1 MHLMTK
7 ASLLGIGI
15 INLLVFCSY
24 GAEPEASVTEA
35 LVTKDMARNAI
46 AIFRQDPLS
55 PRGRTAGEVVRRFAE
70 KDESVILQIDPK
82 VVPFMN
88 NVKIPPEDR
97 KLLLDAFVVGNVDSQ
112 FLRNEKKDAPYE
124 GVSEI
129 IQVYRQMQNGHAI
142 QSVPEIENFIELD
155 KRGEL
160 KKYFA
165 SP

>member
-1 MHLMTK
+1 MHFITK
-7 ASLLGIGI
+7 ASLLGIGL
-15 INLLVFCSY
+15 INLLVLSSY
-24 GAEPEASVTEA
+24 GAEPEAPVTSA
-35 LVTKDMARNAI
+35 LVTKDIARNAI
-46 AIFRQDPLS
+46 AIFRQGPLS
-55 PRGRTAGEVVRRFAE
+55 PRGRAAGEVVRRFAE
-70 KDESVILQIDPK
+70 KDESVIVEINPK
-82 VVPFMN
+82 VVPFMD

-112 FLRNEKKDAPYE
+112 FLRNEKKDAPYD

-142 QSVPEIENFIELD
+142 QSVPEIENFIELE

-160 KKYFA
+160 KRYVT